1 MGDVE
6 ISGEGSQFSIFNL
19 PVSGLIRNKV
29 TRKRRHFS
37 GIWPARAPKCCGG
50 RGRQDLNYRFV
61 YPLFPGRELF

>member
-37 GIWPARAPKCCGG
+37 GI
-50 RGRQDLNYRFV
+50 
-61 YPLFPGRELF
+61 